1 MAITNGYATLAEV
14 KSALNIIDN
23 VDDTILEMN
32 IEVASRWVDTYC
44 GRVFYSVGTATRDFA
59 ANDAYI
65 TLTDDLQS
73 LTSLSTTN
81 EVGGTYTAWNTNE
94 YQLEPVNGQAGG
106 ITTPYTQIRAV
117 GDKTFNYLNDQ
128 ALVRVTGVWGWAS
141 TPQPVKFATILE
153 AVRLFKRP
161 DAPFGVA
168 GFGDLGAIRVGR
180 DADIYELLQPYRQ
193 MRNVG

>member
-1 MAITNGYATLAEV
+1 MGTQHLQN
-14 KSALNIIDN
+14 
-23 VDDTILEMN
+23 
-32 IEVASRWVDTYC
+32 TYC
-44 GRVFYSVGTATRDFA
+44 GRVFYSVGTANRDFA

-73 LTSLSTTN
+73 LTTLATTN
-81 EVGGTYTAWNTNE
+81 EVGGTYTTWTANE

-128 ALVRVTGVWGWAS
+128 ALVRVTGVWGWSAV
-141 TPQPVKFATILE
+141 PQPVKFATILE
-153 AVRLFKRP
+153 TVRLFKRP